1 VETDFFVSRVSW
13 RGLWAGLFMV
23 AGVQIVMQLFGIA
36 IGVSA
41 LNPSQTALQGVSLWQ
56 GSWAIVSTLSA
67 FFFGGWIAASMTAPV
82 RRSDGVLV
90 GTVLWA
96 FATTLGIIFVSAG
109 LFGAIGIGRNLM
121 VSPGSAAATQ
131 SGVAAMHSGYTIGA
145 AWATFG
151 TILASLGC
159 AVAGG
164 LVGAVDVPTRTVG
177 VVAPVTPPLVPPE
190 PTY

>member
-1 VETDFFVSRVSW
+1 MAAEYDPFVSRVSW

-41 LNPSQTALQGVSLWQ
+41 LNPSPTALEGVSLWQ
-56 GSWAIVSTLSA
+56 GIWAIVSTLSA
-67 FFFGGWIAASMTAPV
+67 FFFGGWIATAMTAPA

-96 FATTLGIIFVSAG
+96 FATTLGIVLVSAG

-121 VSPGSAAATQ
+121 VPPGSAAAAQ
-131 SGVAAMHSGYTIGA
+131 SGMAALHSGYTIGA
-145 AWATFG
+145 AWATF
-151 TILASLGC
+151 
-159 AVAGG
+159 
-164 LVGAVDVPTRTVG
+164 
-177 VVAPVTPPLVPPE
+177 
-190 PTY
+190 

>member
-41 LNPSQTALQGVSLWQ
+41 LNPSQTALEGVSLWQ
-56 GSWAIVSTLSA
+56 GIWAIVSTLSA
-67 FFFGGWIAASMTAPV
+67 FFFGGWIAAAISAPL
-82 RRSDGVLV
+82 RRADGVLV
-90 GTVLWA
+90 GTVTWA
-96 FATTLGIIFVSAG
+96 FATTLGIILVSAG
-109 LFGAIGIGRNLM
+109 LFGAIGIGRNLIAP
-121 VSPGSAAATQ
+121 PGSAAQT
-131 SGVAAMHSGYTIGA
+131 GVAALHNGYTIGA

-159 AVAGG
+159 AIAGG
-164 LVGAVDVPTRTVG
+164 LIGSAQREIPRRTIG
-177 VVAPVTPPLVPPE
+177 VTEPVTPPLVPPE